1 MDNKQSMTVADYG
14 GRDQYATCQARE
26 KALNEAILQ
35 ADISENFERYL
46 ELFDASY
53 ADDLEVSSE
62 MQGAEP
68 SGKGQSALS
77 SGRFSRPTSRNGRSR
92 WFADICPRESHC

>member
-46 ELFDASY
+46 ELFDAFY

-62 MQGAEP
+62 MQGPTIPLHVATLARHPRIFGRRSTNRQEP
-68 SGKGQSALS
+68 HWHS
-77 SGRFSRPTSRNGRSR
+77 
-92 WFADICPRESHC
+92 